1 MSSVTSKDGTSI
13 AYTRAGTGPAVI
25 LVGGALDDGAENAPL
40 AAELA
45 TSFTVI
51 NYARR
56 GRAESGDTLPYA
68 VERELDDLEALLA
81 VAGEPAHV
89 FGASSGGGL
98 VLEAAAAGLPVGRL
112 AVYEVP
118 YIVDE
123 PMRRAAQSIM
133 ADLRVALADGRRGA
147 AVELFMQLAG
157 SSEDDIA
164 GARKSPYWAGLEAVA
179 PTLAYDA
186 ACMNSYDPPL
196 ARLATIS
203 RPTLVMVGG
212 LSSEAQP
219 GMGGVPTGFFSSAA
233 DAIVAAIPAAERVTL
248 ERQGHVADPVL
259 LGSALARFFTA

>member
-1 MSSVTSKDGTSI
+1 M
-13 AYTRAGTGPAVI
+13 I

-40 AAELA
+40 ATELS
-45 TSFTVI
+45 TSFTVV

-56 GRAESGDTLPYA
+56 ERAESGDTLPYA

-81 VAGEPAHV
+81 VVGEPAHL

-123 PMRRAAQSIM
+123 PMRQAAQSIM
-133 ADLRVALADGRRGA
+133 ADLRAVLADGRRGA

-164 GARKSPYWAGLEAVA
+164 GARNSPYWPGLEALA

-186 ACMNSYDPPL
+186 ACMNSYEPPV

-212 LSSEAQP
+212 SGSHTQP
-219 GMGGVPTGFFSSAA
+219 GMGGIPADFFSAAA
-233 DAIVAAIPAAERVTL
+233 DAIVAAIPRAERVTL
-248 ERQGHVADPVL
+248 ERQGHVADPVV